1 MSQCMQCGKQNP
13 ESLGSK
19 PRKYCSKKCAQKFY
33 TKQGRYNKHKKP
45 GSDWGTLAAK
55 RMQERED
62 RKTQFEWHKN
72 NWLTVTQLAEKLG
85 ITSTA
90 VHRRAKELKVEG
102 KLIPKPEG
110 GITKFWNPEDI
121 EKLKYKETPI
131 PEGYI
136 TRAEVCQL
144 LNIKKNTFV
153 TGGYNKKIKPDMLWQ
168 QTHSKRTT
176 QHLYLKS
183 NIEKY
188 IKDKKAA
195 VEARKMEIKARE
207 QERIN
212 RAAAAEAARVE
223 ARARRER
230 ERLDRQLQREADKAA
245 NYERRLQRQRDLI
258 PNADYDW
265 QSVEYR
271 ERKLF
276 NSFES
281 RLSNWHE
288 GCKYSLASLEKAIEA
303 NKRYAR
309 LNESGLVT
317 EFTCSSCSV
326 TQPYYNFYF
335 APIKKGRATTSCRQC
350 KSNKSK
356 KQWALNKESIKEK
369 TKKNYRLKFRT
380 LIATT
385 IKQDLARHR
394 GYYAEDI
401 SNTLIW
407 SKLQEKCGY
416 DLDDFIEHIQNQFNE
431 KMNWLNH
438 GRGSDQYYWQID
450 HIVPR
455 SNFVYTDLDDPAF
468 ISCWSLANMQPLSQ
482 YENMTKDNPISK
494 GINPF
499 TKEKI

>member
-13 ESLGSK
+13 ESLGNK
-19 PRKYCSKKCAQKFY
+19 PRKHCSKKCAQKFY
-33 TKQGRYNKHKKP
+33 HQNTYVKKHK
-45 GSDWGTLAAK
+45 DWGTKTAK
-55 RMQERED
+55 RMQEREKRRD
-62 RKTQFEWHKN
+62 EFEWHKN
-72 NWLTVTQLAEKLG
+72 NWLTATQLAEKLG

-90 VHRRAKELKVEG
+90 VHHRAKELKVEG

-110 GITKFWNPEDI
+110 GSTRFWNPEDI

-153 TGGYNKKIKPDMLWQ
+153 SGGYHKKIKPDMLWQ
-168 QTHSKRTT
+168 QTHGMRNT

-188 IKDKKAA
+188 IKDKEAA

-207 QERIN
+207 QERI
-212 RAAAAEAARVE
+212 RRVAAAEAARAD
-223 ARARRER
+223 ARARREK
-230 ERLDRQLQREADKAA
+230 ERLDRQLQREADKVA
-245 NYERRLQRQRDLI
+245 NYERRLQRQRDRI

-265 QSVEYR
+265 QSVKHR
-271 ERKLF
+271 EHKLF
-276 NSFES
+276 NSFE
-281 RLSNWHE
+281 RKLSNWHE
-288 GCKYSLASLEKAIEA
+288 GKNHSLVSLEKAIES
-303 NKRYAR
+303 NKRYAKR
-309 LNESGLVT
+309 LNDGFIT
-317 EFTCSSCSV
+317 EFSCSNCSV

-335 APIKKGRATTSCRQC
+335 TETKKGRATNMCRQC
-350 KSNKSK
+350 LSNKAK
-356 KQWALNKESIKEK
+356 KHWALNKESIKEK

-380 LIATT
+380 LIAGT

-394 GYYAEDI
+394 GYWAEDI

-431 KMNWLNH
+431 KMNWFNH

-468 ISCWSLANMQPLSQ
+468 ISCWSLTNMQPLSQ

>member
-1 MSQCMQCGKQNP
+1 MSQCIQCGKQNP
-13 ESLGSK
+13 ESLGNK

-33 TKQGRYNKHKKP
+33 HQNTYVKKHK
-45 GSDWGTLAAK
+45 DWGTKTLK
-55 RMQERED
+55 RTQERED
-62 RKTQFEWHKN
+62 RKTQFEWYKN
-72 NWLTVTQLAEKLG
+72 NWLTATQVAEKLG
-85 ITSTA
+85 ITWSA
-90 VHRRAKELKVEG
+90 LHSRAKVLGVPAKIVSGG
-102 KLIPKPEG
+102 KSP
-110 GITKFWNPEDI
+110 TAFWDPMDI

-136 TRAEVCQL
+136 TRKEAAE
-144 LNIKKNTFV
+144 IIGITSNTFDIN
-153 TGGYNKKIKPDMLWQ
+153 YSKIIKPDMMWQ
-168 QTHSKRTT
+168 QTHSTRTT

-188 IKDKKAA
+188 IKDREKA

-212 RAAAAEAARVE
+212 RAAAAKAARVE
-223 ARARRER
+223 ARMRRER
-230 ERLDRQLQREADKAA
+230 KRLDRQLQREADKAT
-245 NYERRLQRQRDLI
+245 NYERRLQRQRDRT

-309 LNESGLVT
+309 RNNSGFVT
-317 EFTCSSCSV
+317 EFTCSTCSV

-335 APIKKGRATTSCRQC
+335 APTKKGRATTSCRQC
-350 KSNKSK
+350 TSNQSK
-356 KQWALNKESIKEK
+356 KRWALNKESIKEK
-369 TKKNYRLKFRT
+369 AKKNYRLKFRT

-394 GYYAEDI
+394 GYYAEDV
-401 SNTLIW
+401 SNTLVW
-407 SKLQEKCGY
+407 SKLQENCGY
-416 DLDDFIEHIQNQFNE
+416 DIDKFVEHIQNQFN
-431 KMNWLNH
+431 KNMNWFNH

-468 ISCWSLANMQPLSQ
+468 ISCWSLTNMQPLSQ
-482 YENMTKDNPISK
+482 YENMTKDNPLIAVQKSLK
-494 GINPF
+494 
-499 TKEKI
+499 KKI

>member
-1 MSQCMQCGKQNP
+1 MANCLYCGAINP
-13 ESLGSK
+13 PSNSNR
-19 PRKYCSKKCAQKFY
+19 PRKYCSQICSKKWHNRNRRKPEGWIRKGDLEKAAK
-33 TKQGRYNKHKKP
+33 KKRIERYNWYK
-45 GSDWGTLAAK
+45 
-55 RMQERED
+55 E
-62 RKTQFEWHKN
+62 
-72 NWLTVTQLAEKLG
+72 NWLTADQLADKLG
-85 ITSTA
+85 ITKTA
-90 VHRRAKELKVEG
+90 VHHRAKKLSTVEG
-102 KLIPKPEG
+102 KLISAPGGGNARFWPPES
-110 GITKFWNPEDI
+110 I
-121 EKLKYKETPI
+121 EKLVYAETPI

-136 TRAEVCQL
+136 TRKEAAE
-144 LNIKKNTFV
+144 IIGITSNTFD
-153 TGGYNKKIKPDMLWQ
+153 TNYSKIIKPDMLWQ
-168 QTHSKRTT
+168 QTHSTCTT
-176 QHLYLKS
+176 QHLYLKK
-183 NIEKY
+183 NVEKF
-188 IKDKKAA
+188 IKDRNDA
-195 VEARKMEIKARE
+195 VEARRLEIKARE
-207 QERIN
+207 EERIK
-212 RAAAAEAARVE
+212 RVAAAEAARRE
-223 ARARRER
+223 ARTRREK
-230 ERLDRQLQREADKAA
+230 ERIDRQLQRAADKAA
-245 NYERRLQRQRDLI
+245 NYERRLQRQRDRV

-288 GCKYSLASLEKAIEA
+288 GCKYSLATLEKSIEA

-309 LNESGLVT
+309 RNNSGFVT
-317 EFTCSSCSV
+317 EFTCSTCSV

-350 KSNKSK
+350 LSNKSK
-356 KQWALNKESIKEK
+356 KRWALNKESIKEK

-394 GYYAEDI
+394 GYWAEDI

-407 SKLQEKCGY
+407 SKLQENCGY
-416 DLDDFIEHIQNQFNE
+416 NLDDFIEHIQNQFNE

-455 SNFVYTDLDDPAF
+455 SSFVYTDLDDPAF
-468 ISCWSLANMQPLSQ
+468 ISCWSLDNMQPLSQ
-482 YENMTKDNPISK
+482 YENMTEDNPVSR

-499 TKEKI
+499 TKKKI